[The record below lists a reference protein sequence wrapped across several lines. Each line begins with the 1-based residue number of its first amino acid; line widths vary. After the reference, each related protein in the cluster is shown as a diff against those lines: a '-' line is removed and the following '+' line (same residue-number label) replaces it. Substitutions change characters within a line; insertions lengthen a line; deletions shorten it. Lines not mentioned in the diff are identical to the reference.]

1 MGRRQNPAIEAYFER
16 GQKLD
21 DASNRYQQT
30 CRRCGEFFAR
40 GRPENLIDHVARK
53 CTVVTLEER
62 EDFMNRYNANRS
74 SLPRKSNAAGLD
86 PSLPAVTPDVSA
98 LNALAEASRQHG
110 HLRTSPTRETS
121 QTAQASLDTSSMLE
135 QLQQHAQSAI
145 AYGAE
150 ALFLLFLHVA
160 LTSHIDA
167 DNGTSTSNT
176 QATLANVNQT
186 PNRDASSSSAPNTM
200 LTQPSALQIT
210 ALSALDPMLEH
221 FTNGSVPLVDYA
233 IPPVSQAQP
242 EPGPSVPNANAPTF
256 VGVAQKKVR
265 GAFSEPR
272 RMEVRNVRQKGACL
286 RCRMLK
292 KSCGEEDP
300 CRECSKLENAR
311 LWKSACIR
319 VRLTELFTIY
329 QASLFRVTAH
339 QAEQAVKVSG
349 EFQPMAGRLEVTHF
363 PESGVYLALPWIMT
377 MRNVVLL
384 SNESDSVSD
393 KMKGYIFKILAG
405 MQDNTIS
412 TFAISHFTQHTL
424 NWATQSCDGSQ
435 VSKRESFK
443 TFKLTVTAGQHLSE
457 GARVVGLH
465 LHHDEQTGRAS
476 RIYQL
481 HGTACRYNNHNTSGG
496 G

>member
-1 MGRRQNPAIEAYFER
+1 MTLRFHRRLQLATNCLLWRREAISLMGRRQNPAIEAYFER

-53 CTVVTLEER
+53 CTVITLEER

-86 PSLPAVTPDVSA
+86 PALPAVTPDVSA

-121 QTAQASLDTSSMLE
+121 QTTQASLDTNSMLE
-135 QLQQHAQSAI
+135 QLRQHAQSAI

-150 ALFLLFLHVA
+150 AMRQWWLLYSVLTNFL
-160 LTSHIDA
+160 DA
-167 DNGTSTSNT
+167 DNDNT
-176 QATLANVNQT
+176 NSSVPATVTNVNKT
-186 PNRDASSSSAPNTM
+186 RNLDSSSSNAPNTM
-200 LTQPSALQIT
+200 LSQPSALQMT

-233 IPPVSQAQP
+233 IPSIPQAQP
-242 EPGPSVPNANAPTF
+242 ETGPNVPNANAPTF
-256 VGVAQKKVR
+256 VGASQKKVR
-265 GAFSEPR
+265 GAFTEPR

-339 QAEQAVKVSG
+339 QAEQIVRVPG
-349 EFQPMAGRLEVTHF
+349 EFQLMAGRLEVTHF

-377 MRNVVLL
+377 TSNVVLL

-393 KMKGYIFKILAG
+393 KMKGYVFKILAS
-405 MQDNTIS
+405 MEDNAVKIFTV
-412 TFAISHFTQHTL
+412 SHFTQHTL
-424 NWATQSCDGSQ
+424 SWATQACDGSQ
-435 VSKRESFK
+435 VH
-443 TFKLTVTAGQHLSE
+443 TVKASWLS
-457 GARVVGLH
+457 
-465 LHHDEQTGRAS
+465 T
-476 RIYQL
+476 
-481 HGTACRYNNHNTSGG
+481 N
-496 G
+496 